1 MSEHTITVAGVAVDT
16 RHWIGGERVAS
27 AQTFP
32 DVSPIDGSTIGEISR
47 GTAMEAAAAVAA
59 AKAAFPAWAA
69 TSRAERARILHAIA
83 DGVEKRIEELSI
95 VETTDNGALLRSHRR
110 GVMPRVAHNFRFFAD
125 WLLKLE
131 HEDFETR
138 GHTNHVSWDP
148 AGPSVLIT
156 PWNAPLMLATW
167 KVAPALAAGN
177 TVILKP
183 AEWTPLTAS
192 LLADIAAEAGLP
204 AGVLNVVQG
213 YGSEIGDA
221 LTSHPDVRRIS
232 FTGSVPTAKRIA
244 ESAAANLTPLS
255 LELGGKSPL
264 LVFADADLDLAV
276 DLAVEQYDNAGQ
288 VCLAATRFLVEES
301 VAEEFTRR
309 FVEKAGQ
316 LTQGDPRGEA
326 TDIGPN
332 IHPLQ
337 LEKIDGFVQR
347 AVAAGARAVIGGHRK
362 DGQYYAPTLLT
373 DVAQDSEIV
382 QEEVFGPVLTLQTFA
397 TEDEAVRLANDT
409 RFGLAA
415 TLATGDPERAERVT
429 AQLVAGTV
437 WTNCFFVR
445 DLQAPFGGS
454 RHSGVGREGG
464 TWSFDFYCD
473 LKNTVDLAERMER
486 TMGEIVGAGLLA
498 HVPTIVLPEETRL
511 ELNGGK
517 EITLVTGLHQLR
529 KDVFERDDYDTV
541 VVLDSHWATTV
552 EFVVTAQQRR
562 AGLFTSEELPRG
574 MCRMPYDFPGDP
586 ELAHNIAASSPTS
599 TAPGSP
605 RSRTSTCRST
615 TPPPTCGSS
624 WGRGCPTS
632 GG

>member
-1 MSEHTITVAGVAVDT
+1 MTEHITTVAGVAVDT

-27 AQTFP
+27 AETFT
-32 DVSPIDGSTIGEISR
+32 DVSPIDGSTLGEISR
-47 GTAMEAAAAVAA
+47 GTATEAAASVDAA
-59 AKAAFPAWAA
+59 RAAFPAWAA

-83 DGVEKRIEELSI
+83 DGVDKRIEDLAN
-95 VETTDNGALLRSHRR
+95 VETLDNGALLRSHRR

-131 HEDFETR
+131 HEDFATR

-148 AGPSVLIT
+148 AGPCVLIT

-183 AEWTPLTAS
+183 AEWSPLTAS

-213 YGSEIGDA
+213 YGTEVGNA
-221 LTSHPDVRRIS
+221 LVSHPDVRRIS
-232 FTGSVPTAKRIA
+232 FTGSVPTAQHIA
-244 ESAAANLTPLS
+244 RAAAANLTPLS

-288 VCLAATRFLVEES
+288 VCLAATRILVEETVS
-301 VAEEFTRR
+301 DEFTRR
-309 FVEKAGQ
+309 FVEKASR
-316 LTQGDPRGEA
+316 LRQGDSRDEG
-326 TDIGPN
+326 TDLGPN
-332 IHPLQ
+332 IHPRQ
-337 LEKIDGFVQR
+337 LEKIDGFVRR
-347 AVAAGARAVIGGHRK
+347 ALDDGARAVIGGKRK
-362 DGQYYAPTLLT
+362 DGLYYEPTLLA

-382 QEEVFGPVLTLQTFA
+382 QEEVFGPVLTLQTFGD
-397 TEDEAVRLANDT
+397 EEEAVRLANDT

-415 TLATGDPERAERVT
+415 TLVTGDHERAERVT

-437 WTNCFFVR
+437 WVNCFFVR

-473 LKNTVDLAERMER
+473 VKNTV
-486 TMGEIVGAGLLA
+486 
-498 HVPTIVLPEETRL
+498 
-511 ELNGGK
+511 
-517 EITLVTGLHQLR
+517 
-529 KDVFERDDYDTV
+529 
-541 VVLDSHWATTV
+541 
-552 EFVVTAQQRR
+552 
-562 AGLFTSEELPRG
+562 
-574 MCRMPYDFPGDP
+574 
-586 ELAHNIAASSPTS
+586 
-599 TAPGSP
+599 TAPNGWHNH
-605 RSRTSTCRST
+605 
-615 TPPPTCGSS
+615 G
-624 WGRGCPTS
+624 
-632 GG
+632 

>member
-1 MSEHTITVAGVAVDT
+1 MTEHTLTVAGVAVDT
-16 RHWIGGERVAS
+16 RHWIGGRRVAS
-27 AQTFP
+27 AETFT
-32 DVSPIDGSTIGEISR
+32 DVSPIDGSVIGEISR
-47 GTAMEAAAAVAA
+47 GTALEAAAAVAA

-69 TSRAERARILHAIA
+69 TSRAERARILHAVA

-177 TVILKP
+177 TVVLKP
-183 AEWTPLTAS
+183 AEWSPLTAS

-213 YGSEIGDA
+213 YGSEVGDA

-232 FTGSVPTAKRIA
+232 FTGSVPTARRIA
-244 ESAAANLTPLS
+244 ESAAGNLTPLS

-301 VAEEFTRR
+301 VAKEFTRR
-309 FVEKAGQ
+309 FVEKAAT
-316 LTQGDPRGEA
+316 LTQGDPRHET

-332 IHPLQ
+332 IHPRQ
-337 LEKIDGFVQR
+337 LEKIDAFVQR
-347 AVAAGARAVIGGHRK
+347 ALAAGARAVIGGHRK
-362 DGQYYAPTLLT
+362 DTQYYAPTLLT

-382 QEEVFGPVLTLQTFA
+382 QEEVFGPVLTLQTFS
-397 TEDEAVRLANDT
+397 TEEEAVRLANDT

-415 TLATGDPERAERVT
+415 TLATADAERAERVT

-437 WTNCFFVR
+437 WVNCFFVR

-473 LKNTVDLAERMER
+473 VKNTV
-486 TMGEIVGAGLLA
+486 
-498 HVPTIVLPEETRL
+498 
-511 ELNGGK
+511 
-517 EITLVTGLHQLR
+517 
-529 KDVFERDDYDTV
+529 
-541 VVLDSHWATTV
+541 
-552 EFVVTAQQRR
+552 
-562 AGLFTSEELPRG
+562 
-574 MCRMPYDFPGDP
+574 
-586 ELAHNIAASSPTS
+586 
-599 TAPGSP
+599 TAPNGWKNH
-605 RSRTSTCRST
+605 
-615 TPPPTCGSS
+615 G
-624 WGRGCPTS
+624 
-632 GG
+632 

>member
-1 MSEHTITVAGVAVDT
+1 M
-16 RHWIGGERVAS
+16 GGERVAS
-27 AQTFP
+27 TETFT
-32 DVSPIDGSTIGEISR
+32 DVSPIDGSTLGEISR

-69 TSRAERARILHAIA
+69 TPRAERARILHAVA
-83 DGVEKRIEELSI
+83 DGVEKRLEELAI
-95 VETTDNGALLRSHRR
+95 VETCDNGALLRSHRR

-125 WLLKLE
+125 RLLTLG
-131 HEDFETR
+131 HEDFDTR

-148 AGPSVLIT
+148 AGPCVLIT

-167 KVAPALAAGN
+167 KIAPALAAGN

-192 LLADIAAEAGLP
+192 LLADIATEAGLP

-232 FTGSVPTAKRIA
+232 FTGSVPTARHIA
-244 ESAAANLTPLS
+244 ASAAPNLTPLS

-288 VCLAATRFLVEES
+288 VCLAATRILVEETA
-301 VAEEFTRR
+301 AEEFTRR
-309 FVEKAGQ
+309 FVEKASR
-316 LTQGDPRGEA
+316 LKQGDPRDEA

-332 IHPLQ
+332 IHPRQ

-347 AVAAGARAVIGGHRK
+347 ALAAGARAVIGGHRK
-362 DGQYYAPTLLT
+362 DGLYYAPTLLT

-382 QEEVFGPVLTLQTFA
+382 QEEVFGPVLTLQTF
-397 TEDEAVRLANDT
+397 TDEEEAVRLANGT

-415 TLATGDPERAERVT
+415 TVATGDPDRAARIS
-429 AQLVAGTV
+429 ARLVAGTV
-437 WTNCFFVR
+437 WVNCFFVR
-445 DLQAPFGGS
+445 DLRAPFGGS

-473 LKNTVDLAERMER
+473 LKNTV
-486 TMGEIVGAGLLA
+486 
-498 HVPTIVLPEETRL
+498 
-511 ELNGGK
+511 
-517 EITLVTGLHQLR
+517 
-529 KDVFERDDYDTV
+529 
-541 VVLDSHWATTV
+541 
-552 EFVVTAQQRR
+552 
-562 AGLFTSEELPRG
+562 
-574 MCRMPYDFPGDP
+574 
-586 ELAHNIAASSPTS
+586 
-599 TAPGSP
+599 TAPKGWNDH
-605 RSRTSTCRST
+605 
-615 TPPPTCGSS
+615 G
-624 WGRGCPTS
+624 
-632 GG
+632 